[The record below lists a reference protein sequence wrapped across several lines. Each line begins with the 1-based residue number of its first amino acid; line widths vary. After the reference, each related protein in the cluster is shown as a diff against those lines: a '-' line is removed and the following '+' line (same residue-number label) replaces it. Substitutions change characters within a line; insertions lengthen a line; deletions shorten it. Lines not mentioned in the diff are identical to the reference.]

1 MDLQNAVIKDVTGAV
16 TVYSQKGERAET
28 KDRVYY
34 GLSFCID
41 SGRIVY
47 TQNGVE
53 YVEDKTHAV
62 ILPQGKDYSLYRE
75 VSGAFPVI
83 NFSTAEPLCDTITVI
98 EVHNNELLVKS
109 YEEIKKLFASGGSRA
124 KILSHFYDMLDG
136 LSSQSNTAI
145 IDPALK
151 FLYENY
157 NSGDVSN
164 ELLAKKCKISEV
176 YFRRLF
182 KESVGISPKKY
193 VLTLRIEKAKQML
206 SEGRERVQ
214 TIADKCGF
222 ESGAHF
228 SRTFKKHVGMTP
240 AEYRIINRNG
250 II

>member
-1 MDLQNAVIKDVTGAV
+1 MDLQKAIIKDVTGAV
-16 TVYSQKGERAET
+16 TVYSKRGERAET
-28 KDRVYY
+28 KDRAYY
-34 GLSFCID
+34 GLSFCAD
-41 SGRIVY
+41 EGRITY
-47 TQNGVE
+47 TQNGID

-83 NFSTAEPLCDTITVI
+83 NFSTAEPICDTITVI
-98 EVHNNELLVKS
+98 EVHNNELLLKS
-109 YEEIKKLFASGGSRA
+109 YEEIKKLLASGGKRA

-157 NSGDVSN
+157 NLGDISN

-182 KESVGISPKKY
+182 KEYMGISPKQY
-193 VLTLRIEKAKQML
+193 VLTLRIQKAKQML
-206 SEGRERVQ
+206 SEGRKRVQ
-214 TIADKCGF
+214 TIAYKCGF

-240 AEYRIINRNG
+240 AEYRIKNRNG
-250 II
+250 SI